1 MGTLNVTRLTKKKE
15 TANYVNQLIKD
26 VEALEKMIAD
36 DLIEKTPIRIGAEQ
50 EFCLVDENFLPA
62 QNALKILEKINDL
75 HFTTEIAKFNLEINL
90 DPLQLIGNCFSQLQ
104 KDNERLL
111 KKARTVA
118 QTQKSKIIL
127 TGILPT
133 LSLDHIHLGNMT
145 PMQRYFVLNESI
157 IASRKQHF
165 NIHIKGVNELN
176 ILHDS
181 VLLEGCNTSFQIHL
195 QINPDEFVEQYNWA
209 QAISG
214 PVLSACCNSP
224 LLFGKELWNETRIA
238 LFTQS
243 VDTRTNTYTLNES
256 PSRVSF
262 GNKWETGTI
271 TDIFKDN
278 ISRFK
283 SLVTSEFKGS
293 SLETLENGEIPK
305 LKALN
310 LHNGTVYKWNRV
322 CYGVGEGKPH
332 LRIENRYISS
342 GPTVADEVANSA
354 FWIGVIIGKP
364 NVYENIHEKMD
375 FKDVKANFF
384 SAARYGLS
392 TQFSWMGKM
401 IPAQQLILNIL
412 IPIAKIGLAKM
423 GVNQND
429 IDHYMK
435 IISDRV
441 QTKNGSQWTTQS
453 YRNLL
458 ENKKPV
464 EAAQVLTAQMY
475 LRQESGIPVAHWE
488 TVEPQAHSTF
498 QIKKL
503 VNHLMST
510 DIYSVDEKDSLELV
524 LHIMKWKNIHHM
536 PVVSHD
542 RTLIGLLTWED
553 VENHLEDKGNALK
566 SVKSLLKENIITV
579 SSNQTENEARKLMKT
594 HKINC
599 LPVVKGEKLIGL
611 ITSNDLKHK

>member
-1 MGTLNVTRLTKKKE
+1 MGTLNVTQLTKKKE

-26 VEALEKMIAD
+26 VEALEKMISA
-36 DLIEKTPIRIGAEQ
+36 DLIEKAPIRIGAEQ
-50 EFCLVDENFLPA
+50 EFCLVNENFLPA
-62 QNALKILEKINDL
+62 QNALTILERINDP

-90 DPLQLIGNCFSQLQ
+90 DPLELSGNCFSQLQ
-104 KDNERLL
+104 ADTERLL
-111 KKARTVA
+111 KKAKTVA
-118 QTQKSKIIL
+118 EKLKSKIIL

-133 LSLDHIHLGNMT
+133 LSLDDIHLENMT
-145 PMQRYFVLNESI
+145 PMQRYYVLNEAI
-157 IASRKQHF
+157 TASRKQHF
-165 NIHIKGVNELN
+165 NIHIKGVDELN

-181 VLLEGCNTSFQIHL
+181 VLLEACNTSFQVHL
-195 QINPDEFVEQYNWA
+195 QINPDEFVAQYNWA

-243 VDTRTNTYTLNES
+243 VDTRTNTFTLNES

-262 GNKWETGTI
+262 GNKWETGSI
-271 TDIFKDN
+271 TDI
-278 ISRFK
+278 
-283 SLVTSEFKGS
+283 
-293 SLETLENGEIPK
+293 GEIPK

-322 CYGVGEGKPH
+322 CYGVGGGKPH

-342 GPTVADEVANSA
+342 GPTVVDEIANSA
-354 FWIGVIIGKP
+354 FWIGVMVGKP
-364 NVYENIHEKMD
+364 EDYKNIHEKMN

-384 SAARYGLS
+384 SAARYGLA

-401 IPAQQLILNIL
+401 IPAQQLILNEL
-412 IPIAKIGLAKM
+412 IPMAKNGLSKM
-423 GVNQND
+423 GVNQSD
-429 IDHYMK
+429 INHYMK

-458 ENKKPV
+458 EIKKPV

-475 LRQESGIPVAHWE
+475 LRQESGIPVAQWE
-488 TVEPQAHSTF
+488 AVDPKAHSTF
-498 QIKKL
+498 HIKKQ
-503 VNHLMST
+503 VKHLMST
-510 DIYSVDEKDSLELV
+510 DIYSVDEKDSIELV

-536 PVVSHD
+536 PVVTYD
-542 RTLIGLLTWED
+542 RTLMGLLTWED

-566 SVKSLLKENIITV
+566 SVKSLLKEKLITIT
-579 SSNQTENEARKLMKT
+579 SNQTENQARQLMRK

-599 LPVVKGEKLIGL
+599 LPVLKGEKLIGL
-611 ITSNDLKHK
+611 VTSNDLKL